1 MKIDFSKK
9 FTNFNGEV
17 LKDTQSQKELA
28 LSDICIESL
37 LSVDPKSP
45 VEGVEKLKRYNLAM
59 EIYQG
64 KKESLSAEEVVLLK
78 ELIGKYYTTLVVGQ
92 AFPMLDTD

>member
-17 LKDTQSQKELA
+17 LKDAASDKEFTLR
-28 LSDICIESL
+28 DVCIESL
-37 LSVDPKSP
+37 LSVDKDSNID
-45 VEGVEKLKRYNLAM
+45 GVEKAKRYNLAL

-64 KKESLSAEEVVLLK
+64 KRESLEAEDIVLLK
-78 ELIGKYYTTLVVGQ
+78 QLVGKLYTPIIVGQ
-92 AFPMLDTD
+92 ALPLLEGE